1 MQHRLFSLLCAWLVS
16 VALVAP
22 ALAQAPEVPYGQT
35 RLGIS
40 DTDRDGT
47 LYVPKSYKPGTGMP
61 LVMML
66 HGFSGGGD
74 SQKRLFALA
83 EELGCSLAQLAL
95 AWLLHQGDDILP
107 IPGTTRL
114 DHLEEEAMEVADK
127 IVVMNHGRIEGAG
140 SPRDVYE
147 HPTTEFVATFLGA
160 SNLLAGTLE
169 SPTGDL
175 DVTSHAYGSFRSPRH
190 RTPAGLTGAVK
201 VGVRPEKMALQP
213 AGSPVAASDNSLTG
227 KVIVSTFTG
236 VGNQYVVAA
245 PHGEEFVVYAQ
256 NSGQAYVPRSGEE
269 VVLTWPI
276 ENTFVVQPSGDVSP
290 EGESS

>member
-83 EELGCSLAQLAL
+83 EELGFLVIAPESRDLTWGKEAPGFDDDVKYLGAAFRHVGGLVNIDFDRVALAGQSDGAVYALSMGLAYGDTFNHVIILAGGGLIEPIRRKGMPKIFIAHGLKDTTFPIDLSGRKNVAQL
-95 AWLLHQGDDILP
+95 
-107 IPGTTRL
+107 
-114 DHLEEEAMEVADK
+114 K
-127 IVVMNHGRIEGAG
+127 KEG
-140 SPRDVYE
+140 Y
-147 HPTTEFVATFLGA
+147 
-160 SNLLAGTLE
+160 
-169 SPTGDL
+169 
-175 DVTSHAYGSFRSPRH
+175 DVTYREHEGGH
-190 RTPAGLTGAVK
+190 GTPA
-201 VGVRPEKMALQP
+201 
-213 AGSPVAASDNSLTG
+213 
-227 KVIVSTFTG
+227 
-236 VGNQYVVAA
+236 
-245 PHGEEFVVYAQ
+245 
-256 NSGQAYVPRSGEE
+256 E
-269 VVLTWPI
+269 VVRDAMVWFLET
-276 ENTFVVQPSGDVSP
+276 SKHK
-290 EGESS
+290 